1 MLIIYTHSLTPRVK
15 YIFKQIFS
23 EILGIE
29 ISFCLDKK
37 EFQKTSLPKLSYSHS
52 PIDNEL
58 FFQCHELLFE
68 KGIIERNIN
77 VFNYNN
83 LSCFFSVNNSVFPF
97 DPFAASFFM
106 ISRYEE
112 YLPHIKDIHGRFEA
126 KESLAFK
133 NNFLEKPIVDI
144 WTNLI
149 KKELEKKYPKL
160 FFPKKKFQFISSI
173 DVDSAYL
180 YKEKGIIRTIFGSIS
195 DLILFNYHNLS
206 KRFKVLF
213 GFESDPFDTFNKILA
228 TSKKYNIHTIFFF
241 LLGDYN
247 KYDKSISFSSKI
259 FQSLIKS
266 VNDHV
271 LVGIHPSVR
280 SLSKKKLLKIEIE
293 RLQKIIHKNILN
305 SRQHYIKLDM
315 PNMYKNLLNSSIK
328 NDYSMGFASM
338 PGFRSGTCNSYF
350 FYDLDLE
357 LETDLKIH
365 PFIVMDVTLKN
376 YLNLDPKDAISKI
389 YNLIN
394 EVKYVNGTFTSVWHN
409 QSLFFE
415 NDWQD
420 WHSVYENMI
429 KYVSDLKDEQ
439 F

>member
-15 YIFKQIFS
+15 YVFKQIFS

-29 ISFCLDKK
+29 ISFSLDKK
-37 EFQKTSLPKLSYSHS
+37 EFKKINLPKISYSHS

-83 LSCFFSVNNSVFPF
+83 LSCFFSVNNSIFPF

-126 KESLAFK
+126 KESLACK

-144 WTNLI
+144 WINLI
-149 KKELEKKYPKL
+149 KKELKKKYPTL

-180 YKEKGIIRTIFGSIS
+180 YKEKGIVRTIIGSIA

-206 KRFKVLF
+206 KRLKVLF
-213 GFESDPFDTFNKILA
+213 GFESDPFDTFSKILA
-228 TSKKYNIHTIFFF
+228 TSKKYNINTIFFF

-266 VNDHV
+266 VNDHF

-338 PGFRSGTCNSYF
+338 PGFRSGTSNSYF

-376 YLNLDPKDAISKI
+376 YLNLDPKDAILKI

-429 KYVSDLKDEQ
+429 KYVSDLKDE
-439 F
+439 